1 MKKQR
6 MYIKV
11 HVYIMRKKRA
21 GYIPPYLQVE
31 EEVKAGWERKR
42 EREIQGRII
51 TIWNN
56 EEAAENWEIRSGKL
70 ILELNLYML
79 QYILV
84 YI

>member
-31 EEVKAGWERKR
+31 EEVKAG
-42 EREIQGRII
+42 
-51 TIWNN
+51 
-56 EEAAENWEIRSGKL
+56 
-70 ILELNLYML
+70 
-79 QYILV
+79 
-84 YI
+84 